1 MPRNKRSF
9 FERLTGAINIDDYE
23 EDFEEEATP
32 QPFQQEQQRR
42 PGLPHINHQTHS
54 EAEAPRRQWAA
65 EEEPAEGQLTVD
77 VYQTPDQIVIRAHV
91 AGVRPDDLDISITRD
106 MVTIKG
112 RREEAREVTDENFF
126 YKELY
131 WGAFSRTILLPQEI
145 EVEEAQASEKHGL
158 LTLRLPKIDKAKQT
172 KVKVKSS

>member
-23 EDFEEEATP
+23 DDFEEEVPVRDA
-32 QPFQQEQQRR
+32 RR
-42 PGLPHINHQTHS
+42 TTAPIPERHINGEDVRH
-54 EAEAPRRQWAA
+54 EGGGPRQEWL
-65 EEEPAEGQLTVD
+65 EEESAEGQLTVD
-77 VYQTPDQIVIRAHV
+77 VYQTAEHIVIRAHV
-91 AGVRPDDLDISITRD
+91 AGVRPEDLDISITRD

-112 RREEAREVTDENFF
+112 KREEAREVNDDNYF

-145 EVEEAQASEKHGL
+145 EVEEAEASEKHGL
-158 LTLRLPKIDKAKQT
+158 LTLKLPKIDKAKQT
-172 KVKVKSS
+172 KVKVKSN